1 MTEGV
6 VIRWEAGPVPLEE
19 EIHMAHTIVQPDG
32 LHDPVPFGYSHTAT
46 VPAGTELVLVAGQY
60 GSGPDGAVV
69 SPDFAEQ
76 VKRTFHN
83 IGVALAAHGLDLGH
97 VVQLRTYVV
106 DHDVSKLG
114 PIAGAVREHWGTEPP
129 VQTLIGV
136 ASLAAP
142 DVLFEVEA
150 VAARS

>member
-1 MTEGV
+1 
-6 VIRWEAGPVPLEE
+6 
-19 EIHMAHTIVQPDG
+19 MAHAIVNPDG

-46 VPAGTELVLVAGQY
+46 VPAGAELVLVAGQY

-69 SPDFAEQ
+69 SPDFTEQ
-76 VKRTFHN
+76 VKQTFRN
-83 IGVALAAHGLDLGH
+83 IGVALAAHGLDLSH

-106 DHDVSKLG
+106 NHDVSKLG
-114 PIAGAVREHWGTEPP
+114 PIAGAVQESWGTKPP
-129 VQTLIGV
+129 TQTLIGV

-150 VAARS
+150 LAARP

>member
-1 MTEGV
+1 
-6 VIRWEAGPVPLEE
+6 
-19 EIHMAHTIVQPDG
+19 MAHAIVNPAG
-32 LHDPVPFGYSHTAT
+32 LHDPVPFGYSHTAA

-69 SPDFAEQ
+69 SNDFTQQ
-76 VKRTFHN
+76 VKQTFHN
-83 IGVALAAHGLDLGH
+83 LGVALAAHGLDLGH

-106 DHDVSKLG
+106 NHDVSRLG
-114 PIAGAVREHWGTEPP
+114 PIAEAVREGWGAKPP
-129 VQTLIGV
+129 TQTLVGV
-136 ASLAAP
+136 ASLATP

>member
-1 MTEGV
+1 MTQ
-6 VIRWEAGPVPLEE
+6 IHRPREATRTSPALLDPE
-19 EIHMAHTIVQPDG
+19 G
-32 LHDPVPFGYSHTAT
+32 LHDPAPMGYSHTVT

-69 SPDFAEQ
+69 SADFTEQ
-76 VKRTFHN
+76 VRRTFHN
-83 IGVALAAHGLDLGH
+83 IGVALAAHGLDLSH

-106 DHDVSKLG
+106 NHDVGKLG
-114 PIAGAVREHWGTEPP
+114 PIAEAVRAGWGTKPP
-129 VQTLIGV
+129 TQTLVGV

-150 VAARS
+150 LAARP